1 MTNSI
6 EIQIYIKNEIAEG
19 GSLYFILKNER

>member
-6 EIQIYIKNEIAEG
+6 ENQMYIKIEIAEG
-19 GSLYFILKNER
+19 GSLYFIFKIER

>member
-6 EIQIYIKNEIAEG
+6 EIQMYIKIEIAEG